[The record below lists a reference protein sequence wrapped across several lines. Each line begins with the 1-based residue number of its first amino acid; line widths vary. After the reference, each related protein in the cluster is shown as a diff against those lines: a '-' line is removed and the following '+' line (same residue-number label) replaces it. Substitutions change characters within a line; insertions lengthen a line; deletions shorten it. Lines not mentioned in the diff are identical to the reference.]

1 MPERVQGDEDVST
14 TLRNLEPPSSGESER
29 EEDGPAASD
38 APTKRISHG
47 SDTLLSAPVTSQD
60 DPAAATD
67 RDDTGHDRHFEA
79 QVEEL
84 ERRTDQLEA
93 RVRVL
98 ELRQPHSTPR
108 WLIWVLFLF
117 GLAIAFQL
125 SRQI

>member
-1 MPERVQGDEDVST
+1 MPERAQGDEDIST
-14 TLRNLEPPSSGESER
+14 TLRNVEPPSSGESER
-29 EEDGPAASD
+29 EAEPAASD

-47 SDTLLSAPVTSQD
+47 SDTLLSAPVNSQD
-60 DPAAATD
+60 DAAAVTD
-67 RDDTGHDRHFEA
+67 RDNVRHDGHFEA

-84 ERRTDQLEA
+84 ERRIDQLEA

-117 GLAIAFQL
+117 GVAIAFQL

>member
-1 MPERVQGDEDVST
+1 MPERAQGDEDIST
-14 TLRNLEPPSSGESER
+14 TLRNVEPASSGDSER
-29 EEDGPAASD
+29 ENAPAASD

-60 DPAAATD
+60 EPAAVTD
-67 RDDTGHDRHFEA
+67 RDSARSDGRVEA
-79 QVEEL
+79 HVEEL
-84 ERRTDQLEA
+84 ERRIDQLEA

-125 SRQI
+125 TRQI